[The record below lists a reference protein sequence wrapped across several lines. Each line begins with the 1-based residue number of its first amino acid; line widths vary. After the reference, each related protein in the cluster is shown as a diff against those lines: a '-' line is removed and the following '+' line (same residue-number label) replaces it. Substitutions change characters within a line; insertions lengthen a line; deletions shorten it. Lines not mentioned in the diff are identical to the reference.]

1 MSPNLDRA
9 LTRVVNIAV
18 FIAIMH
24 VVLTCWVAVHDLSAI
39 QRVLTPEREA
49 WLFDCRSLVRGHEAE
64 CGRMVLPP
72 VPDGGDKAQ

>member
-9 LTRVVNIAV
+9 LTRAVNLAV
-18 FIAIMH
+18 AIAIIH
-24 VVLTCWVAVHDLSAI
+24 VVLTCWAAVHDLSAI

-49 WLFDCRSLVRGHEAE
+49 WLFDCWSLTRSPEE